1 MTHLKRR
8 QAPLLCL
15 ALAALAAFL
24 LVGTGPATADPS
36 ISSKRQQ
43 AQAILG
49 QIQEMDSS
57 LSHAIESY
65 NLANIQLDQIDADLK
80 SNGRHLVIARS
91 SLGIAQTHIAKR
103 LRALYINGDSGGAV
117 EVILGARSLDD
128 LLDRLDM
135 AQAVGG
141 QDAQVLQDV
150 RRFRNEVETRRA
162 KLKSDRA
169 RQAQVVADRA
179 ARKRSIESQLAERQR
194 LLASVKDEIARME
207 AAERRRQAEL
217 ERQARARLAAEAAA
231 RASARQQTLEL
242 SSSGTPATD
251 YTPDVGVRLR
261 DARASREVRRRRR
274 DRDGVPRH
282 PLRLGRREPV
292 RLRLLGARDV
302 RLRAGRDL
310 AAAQRRDAVQHR
322 RRARSRGASSSRATS
337 SSSTG
342 SATWGSTSAAA
353 SSSTRPTPG
362 TSSRSRAS
370 TTPGTRRRTSAR
382 SASRDLLARQR
393 SQGLNR
399 ALDHRLRRGTSLKAL
414 SAQLLERPRL
424 ASRRCRGSS
433 RVQLGSLRDAVV
445 EGVDLVREVLEDD
458 PPLELERRRH
468 LALLHLEVAREDRE
482 ALDLLEA

>member
-1 MTHLKRR
+1 MTHLNRR

-15 ALAALAAFL
+15 AIAALAAFL

-65 NLANIQLDQIDADLK
+65 NLANIQLDQIDGDLK

-150 RRFRNEVETRRA
+150 RRFRKEVETRRA

-194 LLASVKDEIARME
+194 LLASVKDEIVRME
-207 AAERRRQAEL
+207 AAERLRQAEL
-217 ERQARARLAAEAAA
+217 ERQARARFAAEAAA

-251 YTPDVGVRLR
+251 YTPDGASVSETPAPPAKYGGVVGVAMGYLGTPYVWGGSSPSGF
-261 DARASREVRRRRR
+261 DCSGFVMYVYGQLGISLPHNAAMQYNTV
-274 DRDGVPRH
+274 GVPVSQAELQ
-282 PLRLGRREPV
+282 PGDLVFFDGLGHVGLYIGGGQFIHAPHT
-292 RLRLLGARDV
+292 GDV
-302 RLRAGRDL
+302 
-310 AAAQRRDAVQHR
+310 VKI
-322 RRARSRGASSSRATS
+322 SSLYDS
-337 SSSTG
+337 
-342 SATWGSTSAAA
+342 WY
-353 SSSTRPTPG
+353 
-362 TSSRSRAS
+362 AS
-370 TTPGTRRRTSAR
+370 TYVGA
-382 SASRDLLARQR
+382 
-393 SQGLNR
+393 
-399 ALDHRLRRGTSLKAL
+399 K
-414 SAQLLERPRL
+414 
-424 ASRRCRGSS
+424 
-433 RVQLGSLRDAVV
+433 RVT
-445 EGVDLVREVLEDD
+445 
-458 PPLELERRRH
+458 
-468 LALLHLEVAREDRE
+468 
-482 ALDLLEA
+482 